1 MLPSIESRLQSQL
14 IDRRKK
20 IERAMTT
27 ISQQERLAALLQ
39 EVDLALEKMNKG
51 TYGVCETCK
60 EEIEPERLI
69 VDPLCRNCLE
79 HMSDKERKALESDLD
94 LAYQIQTALLPK
106 KNPDIQGWT
115 IARHYEPAG
124 PVSGDYCDLI
134 QTPHDPG
141 SVYFLV
147 GDVSGKGVAA
157 SMLMAHLHALFRSL
171 VLLDLPVNKLMQ
183 RANLIFSEGTLST
196 HYATL
201 VCGKASASGVVE
213 ICNAGHCPP
222 LLLQK
227 EGVRRIGSTGLPIGM
242 FGQGEFD
249 VEKIEVRRGDKFL
262 LYTDGLTE
270 SRDRTDKEYGEERLI
285 SFLAPR
291 RGLSP
296 QELIDAA
303 LRDLSAFRSEIPKVD
318 DLTLM
323 AVQRD

>member
-1 MLPSIESRLQSQL
+1 
-14 IDRRKK
+14 
-20 IERAMTT
+20 MTT
-27 ISQQERLAALLQ
+27 AGQQEHFAALLQ

-51 TYGVCETCK
+51 TYGSCETCH
-60 EEIEPERLI
+60 ESIETERLL

-79 HMSDKERKALESDLD
+79 HLTDKERKALESDLD

-106 KNPDIQGWT
+106 KNPDVQGWT
-115 IARHYEPAG
+115 IAHHYEPVG

-134 QTPHDPG
+134 PVPHEPG

-171 VLLDLPVNKLMQ
+171 VLLNLPVNQLMQ

-201 VCGKASASGVVE
+201 VCGKATASGLVE

-227 EGVRRIGSTGLPIGM
+227 DGVHRISSTGLPIGM
-242 FGQGEFD
+242 FGHSEFD
-249 VEKIEVRRGDKFL
+249 VEKVEVLRGDKFL

-270 SRDRTDKEYGEERLI
+270 SRDRGDGEYGEDRLI
-285 SFLAPR
+285 SFLAAR
-291 RGLSP
+291 RGLAP
-296 QELIDAA
+296 QELIDAT
-303 LRDLSAFRSEIPKVD
+303 LNDLATFRAETPKVD

-323 AVQRD
+323 ALQRE